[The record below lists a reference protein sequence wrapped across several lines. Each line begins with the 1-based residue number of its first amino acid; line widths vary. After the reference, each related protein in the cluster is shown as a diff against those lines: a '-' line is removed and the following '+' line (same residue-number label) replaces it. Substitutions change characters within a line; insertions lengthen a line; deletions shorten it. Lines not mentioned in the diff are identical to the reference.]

1 MRLLSTGKSQSVNEY
16 LSSWQSRYS
25 ELSPRIKDE
34 ESRESFKKIFKLF
47 DDIDD
52 IHKIDEQS
60 EEMYFNAVLEK
71 LVGNPVHVYSLLD
84 RLVSLL
90 PRVREELGQARGA
103 ACQLPRPSPSGP
115 AASKHPRPPSR
126 PGQPGH
132 LWPLH

>member
-1 MRLLSTGKSQSVNEY
+1 MRLLSTGKSPSVNEY
-16 LSSWQSRYS
+16 LSSWQSRYN

-47 DDIDD
+47 YDIDD

-84 RLVSLL
+84 
-90 PRVREELGQARGA
+90 
-103 ACQLPRPSPSGP
+103 
-115 AASKHPRPPSR
+115 
-126 PGQPGH
+126 
-132 LWPLH
+132 

>member
-16 LSSWQSRYS
+16 LSSWQSRYN
-25 ELSPRIKDE
+25 ELSPRIKDK

-47 DDIDD
+47 HDIGD

-84 RLVSLL
+84 RVVSLL
-90 PRVREELGQARGA
+90 PRVREELAGA
-103 ACQLPRPSPSGP
+103 GVLQ
-115 AASKHPRPPSR
+115 
-126 PGQPGH
+126 
-132 LWPLH
+132 